1 MASRRAD
8 AGWVDTMKASRAGSM
23 RPIPIAEVFHDPE
36 TGYFGYRYFYEGR
49 RPHYVLAAYPTLP
62 ATLAACDPHGER
74 VWEESSDADENK
86 ILISRSYKPD
96 SVLDL
101 LARTP
106 PHVSGR

>member
-1 MASRRAD
+1 MGPIERK
-8 AGWVDTMKASRAGSM
+8 AGKKAPRVGSM

-49 RPHYVLAAYPTLP
+49 RPHYALAAYPTLP
-62 ATLAACDPHGER
+62 ATLAACDTHGER
-74 VWEESSDADENK
+74 VWEEASDA
-86 ILISRSYKPD
+86 

-106 PHVSGR
+106 PHVLRR